1 MTFLNTLRTR
11 RTVRLYQQKRI
22 PYKHLEECVEA
33 ARLAPSARNIQPLE
47 YVIVDSGK
55 LLKEMFSCLGMGGG
69 ITDFSG
75 REPAAYV
82 AVLVNR
88 ELRGNWASHDCGMAA
103 ENLVL
108 AAWNRGIGSCILAMI
123 NKDRMREL
131 LRIPERYEIELV
143 VAMGYP
149 AERPVA
155 EDISE
160 GTKSYRDGKGV
171 LHVPKRTLKQV
182 LHRNGF

>member
-1 MTFLNTLRTR
+1 MTLLQTLRTR
-11 RTVRLYQQKRI
+11 RTVRLFQQKRI
-22 PYKHLEECVEA
+22 PYRHLEECVEA

-47 YVIVDSGK
+47 YVVVDSEKLRGK
-55 LLKEMFSCLGMGGG
+55 MFSCLGMGGG

-88 ELRGNWASHDCGMAA
+88 ELRGEWAGHDCGMAA

-108 AAWNRGIGSCILAMI
+108 AAWNRGIGSCILARI
-123 NKDRMREL
+123 NRDKIREIL
-131 LRIPERYEIELV
+131 GIPDRYETDLV
-143 VAMGYP
+143 VALGYP
-149 AERPVA
+149 AEKPVP
-155 EDISE
+155 EDMTES
-160 GTKSYRDGKGV
+160 TNSYRDGKGV
-171 LHVPKRTLKQV
+171 LHVPKRPLKQI